1 MNTILQ
7 LEVASIRSE
16 AKDVLVLELRDRS
29 GVPLPAFSAGSHLE
43 VNLGNGLIRHY
54 SLYND
59 PAERGRYCIG
69 VGLAPSSRGG
79 SLRIH
84 DRVRRGD
91 LLSVSQPRNNF
102 PLVPNAE
109 QYCFVAGGIG
119 ITPILSMIR
128 WCVAAGKQWQLFYCV
143 RSRQRAAFYEDIKSL
158 GNTAAVHFHID
169 EEQSGR
175 FFDAESALRAVPATA
190 HVYCCGPAP
199 LMRAVQ
205 EAGRDR
211 PSDHVHF
218 EWFSAEPKTQED
230 LQAFDVVVRSSK
242 QRFRVGADQSILGVL
257 EDNGILLPSA
267 CREGLCGTCQVS
279 VLSGIPDHRDTVL
292 SAEQRASNQTMLVCV
307 SRAQSEVLELD
318 L

>member
-1 MNTILQ
+1 MRRRRTFTEQ
-7 LEVASIRSE
+7 
-16 AKDVLVLELRDRS
+16 
-29 GVPLPAFSAGSHLE
+29 
-43 VNLGNGLIRHY
+43 
-54 SLYND
+54 
-59 PAERGRYCIG
+59 
-69 VGLAPSSRGG
+69 SRRFR
-79 SLRIH
+79 RIH
-84 DRVRRGD
+84 DLVRRGD
-91 LLSVSQPRNNF
+91 LLSVSRPRNNF
-102 PLVPNAE
+102 PLVPDAE

-128 WCVAAGKQWQLFYCV
+128 WCVAAGKRWQLFYCV
-143 RSRQRAAFYEDIKSL
+143 RSRQRAAFYEDIRTL
-158 GNTAAVHFHID
+158 GNTDAVHFHID
-169 EEQSGR
+169 EERAGQ
-175 FFDAESALRAVPATA
+175 FFDAEAALRTVPATA

-211 PSDHVHF
+211 PMIMWHF

-292 SAEQRASNQTMLVCV
+292 SAEQRHRTRPCWSVF
-307 SRAQSEVLELD
+307 RGAQSKCWNWICSGRRVWFQ
-318 L
+318 